1 MLLADEIGPIT
12 LARLGAAPEAG
23 LESPPVETDSN
34 ERERPD
40 SMSKEPVVLTELD
53 DEGVLTITMN
63 RPERRNAMNSEAFQG
78 VCEAFA
84 DANRNPAVATVLLT
98 GAGDDFSSG
107 LDLTAPPHT
116 SSGPQP
122 FDLMMDAICGLEKP
136 LVAAVRGCGI
146 GYGMTVL
153 FHCDVVYV
161 GESVRLRMP
170 FANLGLVTEA
180 AACYMAPL
188 VIGQKQAAELLYTA
202 DWVDAERALAYGI
215 ATRIYP
221 DEQVLTEATAK
232 ARQMAQWPV
241 SSLVEMKRMLKS
253 FHKDSIAQARSIE
266 NAAMG
271 RLFGGPENKEAIQAF
286 IEKREPDFK
295 QFRK

>member
-1 MLLADEIGPIT
+1 
-12 LARLGAAPEAG
+12 
-23 LESPPVETDSN
+23 
-34 ERERPD
+34 
-40 SMSKEPVVLTELD
+40 MSQPVVLTDLD
-53 DEGVLTITMN
+53 DAGVFTITMN
-63 RPERRNAMNSEAFQG
+63 RPERRNAMNSEAFRA
-78 VCEAFA
+78 VARAFEEA
-84 DANRNPAVATVLLT
+84 NSNPAIATILLT
-98 GAGDDFSSG
+98 GAGEDFSSG
-107 LDLTAPPHT
+107 LDLTAAPDT
-116 SSGPQP
+116 SGGPQP
-122 FDLMMDAICGLEKP
+122 FDELMDAVCALEKP

-180 AACYMAPL
+180 GAAYLAPL

-202 DWVDAERALAYGI
+202 DWVDAQRALEYGI

-221 DEQVLTEATAK
+221 DDTILEEARAK
-232 ARQMAQWPV
+232 AQQMAQWPV

-253 FHKDSIAQARSIE
+253 FHRDAIARAR
-266 NAAMG
+266 AMESDAMA

-286 IEKREPDFK
+286 IERREPDFK

>member
-1 MLLADEIGPIT
+1 MS
-12 LARLGAAPEAG
+12 
-23 LESPPVETDSN
+23 ESPVHTN
-34 ERERPD
+34 
-40 SMSKEPVVLTELD
+40 LD
-53 DEGVLTITMN
+53 DEGVFTITMN
-63 RPERRNAMNSEAFQG
+63 RPERRNAMNPEAFLATARAFE
-78 VCEAFA
+78 EA
-84 DANRNPAVATVLLT
+84 NTNPAVATVLLT
-98 GAGDDFSSG
+98 GAGNDFSSG
-107 LDLTAPPHT
+107 LDLTAPMT
-116 SSGPQP
+116 ATEGPQP
-122 FDLMMDAICGLEKP
+122 FEQLMDAICALEKP

-161 GESVRLRMP
+161 GEGVRLRMP

-180 AACYMAPL
+180 AACYLAPL
-188 VIGQKQAAELLYTA
+188 VIGQKHAAELLYTA
-202 DWVDAERALAYGI
+202 DWVDAERALEYGI

-221 DEQVLTEATAK
+221 DDQVLAEATAK

-253 FHKDSIAQARSIE
+253 FHQDSIARARSIE
-266 NAAMG
+266 NTAMAK
-271 RLFGGPENKEAIQAF
+271 LFGGPENKEAIAAF